1 MKNLFFFD
9 KMLAPKLITLIYWVL
24 LLVAVVNGLFTIFG
38 GYYFRATDVVFG
50 ILQIAGGVIG
60 ARIWCELMIVIFK
73 INSNLQK
80 IADKK

>member
-24 LLVAVVNGLFTIFG
+24 LLVAVVNGAFTIFG
-38 GYYFRATDVVFG
+38 GYYFHFTDVVFG

>member
-24 LLVAVVNGLFTIFG
+24 LLVAVVNGVYTIFG
-38 GYYFRATDVVFG
+38 SYYFHPTDVVFG